1 MKVVVLKEGEKC
13 NVVGGLG
20 VRWFE
25 GLWDGELDRGGWGWG
40 EKG

>member
-1 MKVVVLKEGEKC
+1 MKVMVYEEGEKC
-13 NVVGGLG
+13 NVVGGLV

-25 GLWDGELDRGGWGWG
+25 ELWDGELDRGEWRWG